1 MADSRQVAGHDFA
14 LDRFQI
20 AAIDAWDRGDSVLVA
35 APTGSGKTLV
45 AEYAID
51 DVVAGGGRAFY
62 TAPIKALSNQKF
74 RDLADRLGAERV
86 GLLTGDNAINADAP
100 VVVMTTEVLRN
111 MIYARSAALDGLALV
126 VLDEVHFIQ
135 DTYRG
140 PVWEEVI
147 IHLPA
152 SVRLVALSA
161 TVSNSG
167 ELVDW
172 ISTVRGPTSAVVED
186 RRPVRLEN
194 YFMVG
199 DRTNDKL
206 HFLPTLINGTPNG
219 DLERIDNEAVR
230 GQRRGPVGHGRR
242 RLFTPSRL
250 DVVELLERR
259 GMLPAIYFIFS
270 RNQCDEAAA
279 SCLAAGIK
287 LTTPDER
294 ERIQVLV
301 ESRLAGLSDA
311 DLDVLGYAQFAS
323 QLQAGLAAHHA
334 GMVPPFK
341 EAVEA
346 CFNEGLIKVVFATET
361 LAVGINMPA
370 RSVVIDKLTKFTGDH
385 HSFLSP
391 GEFTQLTG
399 RAGRRG
405 MDDAGH
411 AVVLWSPFVTF
422 LQAAALA
429 SSKAF
434 HLNSA
439 FRPTYNMAANLVRSY
454 TNEQAHHLLNLSFAQ
469 YQADRNVVSAEQRI
483 TSRERELRALRE
495 QAVSPF
501 GDLDD
506 YRRVPRWAAPRR
518 ADAVAAA
525 LGELRPGD
533 VIFVKKAKYVGRV
546 AVLSVAHRKAGLR
559 VTGVTTRSAPIHLGV
574 DDFAEP
580 PRAIGTVRLPE
591 VFLPA
596 APEFQRAVG
605 AELKRATT
613 TPVETD
619 GDDTGE
625 VVRHPVEQDPDLN
638 ERLRA
643 ATLAD
648 EAERELGR
656 LRAKVAGRAQS
667 VGRDF
672 DRVLGVLGSFGYVDG
687 WSLTDSGE
695 RLSRVFHECDLL
707 VVECLMRG
715 VLDGL
720 DPATF
725 AGLVSV
731 FVYEHR
737 SPEDPPQPWF
747 PGGPARRRWQT
758 IADISYEL
766 QAAEEAAGMTVH
778 RPPDPTFV
786 AVAYAWAAGEG
797 FAEVVAEEDLSGG
810 DFVRTTK
817 QLIDLVRQ
825 LAIVA
830 PLAETRRVAAQAAEA
845 LFRGVVVASSAVE
858 VEE

>member
-1 MADSRQVAGHDFA
+1 MAAAREVAGYAFD
-14 LDRFQI
+14 LDPFQVEAI
-20 AAIDAWDRGDSVLVA
+20 AAWDRGESVLVA

-51 DVVAGGGRAFY
+51 AALGAGGRAFY

-74 RDLADRLGAERV
+74 RDLGARLGIDRV

-111 MIYARSAALDGLALV
+111 MIYARSDALDGLAAV
-126 VLDEVHFIQ
+126 VLDEVHFLQ
-135 DTYRG
+135 DAYRG

-152 SVRLVALSA
+152 EVRLVCLSA
-161 TVSNSG
+161 TVSNAA

-172 ISTVRGPTSAVVED
+172 ISTVRGPTAAVVEE

-194 YFMVG
+194 LYLIG
-199 DRTNDKL
+199 DRTNDRL
-206 HFLPTLINGTPNG
+206 HFLPTLVNGRANG
-219 DLERIDNEAVR
+219 DAVRIDGEAVR
-230 GQRRGPVGHGRR
+230 GQRRGKTPQGRR
-242 RLFTPSRL
+242 RLYTPSRL

-259 GMLPAIYFIFS
+259 RLLPAIYFIFS

-279 SCLAAGIK
+279 SCLAAGVR

-294 ERIQVLV
+294 DRIGQLV
-301 ESRLAGLSDA
+301 ETRLAGLTDA
-311 DLDVLGYAQFAS
+311 DLDVLGYSQFLAQ
-323 QLQAGLAAHHA
+323 LEAGVAAHHA

-346 CFNEGLIKVVFATET
+346 CFNEGLVKVVFATET

-385 HSFLSP
+385 HTFLSP

-405 MDDAGH
+405 MDDVGH

-422 LQAAALA
+422 EQVAMLA
-429 SSKAF
+429 SSKTF

-454 TNEQAHHLLNLSFAQ
+454 TSGQAHHLLNLSFAQ
-469 YQADRNVVSAEQRI
+469 YQADRNVVATERRIAQR
-483 TSRERELRALRE
+483 EAQLDALRG
-495 QAVSPF
+495 AAASPF

-506 YRRVPRWAAPRR
+506 YRRLPRQAGHGGAERI
-518 ADAVAAA
+518 AAA
-525 LGELRPGD
+525 LEALRPGD
-533 VIFVKKAKYVGRV
+533 VVYAEKAKYVGRV

-559 VTGVTTRSAPIHLGV
+559 ITGVTTRSGLIHLGV
-574 DDFAEP
+574 EDFAEP
-580 PRAIGTVRLPE
+580 PRAIGSVTLPE

-596 APEFQRAVG
+596 AAEFQRAVG
-605 AELKRATT
+605 DELKRVRTT
-613 TPVETD
+613 RPGGAGDSVED
-619 GDDTGE
+619 
-625 VVRHPVEQDPDLN
+625 VVRHPVEADPDLD

-643 ATLAD
+643 ATQAD
-648 EAERELGR
+648 RVERELR
-656 LRAKVAGRAQS
+656 QLRQVVANRAQS

-672 DRVLGVLGSFGYVDG
+672 DRVLGVLGEFGYVDG
-687 WSLTDSGE
+687 WSLTDAGE
-695 RLSRVFHECDLL
+695 RLSRMFHECDLL
-707 VVECLMRG
+707 VVECLNRG
-715 VLDGL
+715 LLDGL
-720 DPATF
+720 DAATF
-725 AGLVSV
+725 AALVSV

-737 SPEDPPQPWF
+737 SPDDPPQPWF
-747 PGGPARRRWQT
+747 PGGPARRRWQA
-758 IADISYEL
+758 IADVSYEV
-766 QAAEEAAGMTVH
+766 QAAEEEAGIAVH

-797 FAEVVAEEDLSGG
+797 FAEVVEEEALSGG

-825 LAIVA
+825 LALLA
-830 PLAETRRVAAQAAEA
+830 PNPETRRTAGRAADA
-845 LFRGVVVASSAVE
+845 LFRGVVSASSAVE
-858 VEE
+858 VGA